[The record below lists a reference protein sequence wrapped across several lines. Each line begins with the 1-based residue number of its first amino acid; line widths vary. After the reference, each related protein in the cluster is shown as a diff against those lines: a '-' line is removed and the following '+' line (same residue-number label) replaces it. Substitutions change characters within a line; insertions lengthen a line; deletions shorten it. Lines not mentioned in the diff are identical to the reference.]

1 MKAGWI
7 RWTRKILVI
16 VAITIVS
23 LIALLFLL
31 PYIMPGTISQKIK
44 TLVNHSIDG
53 KIDFSKARLSFFNHF
68 PSLTLTL
75 YDFSS
80 TGSAPYQHQKLFS
93 ANELGLGIA
102 ILPLIKGEIHV
113 NKFFLSGADVNIMVN
128 AKGDANYN
136 IYRSPSNNTD
146 TSSSSDT
153 TTALKIEKI
162 VIENTNLVYNDS
174 SSDILINTKG
184 LNYTGKGDLSKA
196 IFDLRSHLT
205 VDSFDLYYD
214 REPYI
219 LKKRIDAD
227 LVTKINTSSL
237 AFEFTKNQLRIN
249 RLPLVASGK
258 YEFLKKGYYMH
269 FVLKSDETK
278 LRRVFTVLPPSYLD
292 WMEKTKM
299 KGTASITASL
309 SGRYITGTD
318 TMPDLAFSMKV
329 RDGYI
334 AYEKASAPVSNLYLD
349 FVSRM
354 KALNPDSLSVNID
367 SVFFNIGK
375 DYFHSVLKIKGY
387 REPYFFATVRS
398 ELDLENFDKALGLQK
413 YDLKGKLKLLVD
425 IDGKYATGT
434 SIPAFSLQCNWRDG
448 YFHYKPLPAPVQQI
462 NFNVI
467 AKCPDYNYRNISA
480 AFENIDIKALD
491 NSIKGFVRL
500 ANTKDFPVDANLDVA
515 FRLSDIQ
522 KFYPLDSLDINGD
535 LLVNIRSRGN
545 YQPAKKLFPRTEAL
559 VKMDNGSVRT
569 KYYPAAIEKIA
580 VNATVKNK
588 EGTLSDL
595 DVQIQPVS
603 FEFEGKPFMVKAD
616 LENFD
621 NVKYNI
627 VSKGELDL
635 GRIYKVFSQKGWDVK
650 GTVQTD
656 LSLEGNQADVMAGRY
671 SRLHNK
677 GMVKLNS
684 LLVYSDLYPL
694 PFLID
699 NGIFRCNQD
708 ELLFEN
714 FRTTYGKSVV
724 VLNGSF
730 SNLFNYISRNGPLKG
745 DIHLQSDYLLLDEL
759 MAYHSDTVSSYNDTS
774 STPSNGGSVIMVPA
788 DLDMKFTTDVK
799 AVDYNKLHLT
809 SVKGDVMVR
818 DTQLAINK
826 TGFEMAGAKT
836 TMDATYKTLSA
847 HRAWFNYHIKMDEF
861 DVKKMY
867 DEVELFRQ
875 LVPAAGSAQGII
887 SLDYALEGKLGGD
900 MYPILPSLKGGG
912 VLAVKN
918 VKMKGFKLFSAMSKE
933 TGKSEIN
940 DPDLKKINFKTSIK
954 NNVVTL
960 EKTKIKVAGFRIRVQ
975 GQTSLDGQIKF
986 NCRVGLPPFGII
998 GIPVRATGTGENPKI
1013 KVGKTDKLPLK
1024 EQQEEME
1031 DVDSVHSSLPVP
1043 PSNR

>member
-1 MKAGWI
+1 
-7 RWTRKILVI
+7 
-16 VAITIVS
+16 
-23 LIALLFLL
+23 
-31 PYIMPGTISQKIK
+31 
-44 TLVNHSIDG
+44 
-53 KIDFSKARLSFFNHF
+53 
-68 PSLTLTL
+68 
-75 YDFSS
+75 
-80 TGSAPYQHQKLFS
+80 
-93 ANELGLGIA
+93 LGIA

-113 NKFFLSGADVNIMVN
+113 NKFFLSRADINVLVNE
-128 AKGDANYN
+128 KGEANYN
-136 IYRSPSNNTD
+136 IYKSSSSTTD
-146 TSSSSDT
+146 TSSTSDT
-153 TTALKIEKI
+153 TTDLKIEKI
-162 VIENTNLVYNDS
+162 VIEKTNLVYNDS

-184 LNYTGKGDLSKA
+184 LNYTGNGDLSKA

-205 VDSFDLYYD
+205 VDSFDLYYGG
-214 REPYI
+214 EPYI
-219 LKKRIDAD
+219 LKKRINAD

-237 AFEFTKNQLRIN
+237 ALEFTKNQLRIN

-258 YEFLKKGYYMH
+258 FEFLKRGYYMH

-292 WMEKTKM
+292 WMEETKM

-309 SGRYITGTD
+309 SGKYITGTD
-318 TMPDLAFSMKV
+318 TMPDLTFNMKV

-334 AYEKASAPVSNLYLD
+334 AYEKAPAPVSNLYLD
-349 FVSRM
+349 FASSM

-367 SVFFNIGK
+367 SVFFNVDK
-375 DYFHSVLKIKGY
+375 DYFNSILKIKGY
-387 REPYFFATVRS
+387 KEPYLFANIRS
-398 ELDLENFDKALGLQK
+398 ELDLEKFDKALGLQK
-413 YDLKGKLKLLVD
+413 YDLKGKLKLLLNMNGRYV
-425 IDGKYATGT
+425 AGT
-434 SIPAFSLQCNWRDG
+434 SIPAFNLQCNCRDG
-448 YFHYKPLPAPVQQI
+448 YFHYTPLPAPVQQI
-462 NFNVI
+462 NFDVA
-467 AKCPDYNYRNISA
+467 AKCPDNNYHNISA

-500 ANTKDFPVDANLDVA
+500 VNTKDFPVDANLDVV

-522 KFYPLDSLDINGD
+522 KFYPLDSLDVNGN
-535 LLVNIRSRGN
+535 LVMNIRSTGN
-545 YQPAKKLFPRTEAL
+545 YQPAKKMFPKTEAL
-559 VKMDNGSVRT
+559 VKMENGSVRT
-569 KYYPAAIEKIA
+569 KYYPAPIEKIA

-595 DVQIQPVS
+595 DVDIHPVS

-621 NVKYNI
+621 NVHYNI
-627 VSKGELDL
+627 VSKGEIDL

-656 LSLEGNQADVMAGRY
+656 LSLDGNQADAMAGRY

-677 GMVKLNS
+677 GTVKLNS

-699 NGIFRCNQD
+699 KGVLRFNED

-724 VLNGSF
+724 VLDGSF
-730 SNLFNYISRNGPLKG
+730 SNLFNYISRKGPLKG
-745 DIHLQSDYLLLDEL
+745 DIHLRSPYILVDEL
-759 MAYHSDTVSSYNDTS
+759 MAYNADTASSPSHSDSS
-774 STPSNGGSVIMVPA
+774 STAGTGGVIMVPA
-788 DLDMKFTTDVK
+788 DLDMKFTTDVN
-799 AVDYNKLHLT
+799 AVDYNKLHIT
-809 SVKGDVMVR
+809 SVKGDVMISNAE
-818 DTQLAINK
+818 LKINN

-836 TMDATYKTLSA
+836 TMDATYKALSPA
-847 HRAWFNYHIKMDEF
+847 RAWFNYHIKMDEF

-912 VLAVKN
+912 VLSVKD

-940 DPDLKKINFKTSIK
+940 DPNLKKINFKTSIK

-960 EKTKIKVAGFRIRVQ
+960 EKTKIKVAGFRIKLQ

-986 NCRVGLPPFGII
+986 NCRLGLPPFGII
-998 GIPVRATGTGENPKI
+998 GIPIKATGTGDNPKI

-1024 EQQEEME
+1024 EQEEEME
-1031 DVDSVHSSLPVP
+1031 DVDSVHNANPVP